1 MSRLVVVSN
10 RIPTPV
16 PSAQT
21 GGFDI
26 PAGGLAAAVF
36 TALRSRPGSLWVG
49 WNGKAETNQHLGRV
63 SRFTLRSTELLG
75 LPFTQAEIDDYY
87 HGFCNMVLWPLFH
100 SFQDRVRIADREE
113 RAYHR
118 LQVRLAQAVRPLL
131 NLEDR
136 VWVHDYHLIP
146 LGKELRRLGWRGRLG
161 FFLHVPFPA
170 HELWQVL
177 PEPRGF
183 LEALLE
189 YDVVGF
195 QINAYRDNYLYCCK
209 QELGGRWDGRC
220 LIFEGRRQRV
230 GVYPVGVNPEDFV
243 PPADKTAAGGRARRG
258 VLGKV
263 VRGRRL
269 ILGVDRLDYTKG
281 IPARLRAYEH
291 FLKDYPQWKKKVSFI
306 QIAAPSRTAAVHYQE
321 EKRQVEALVGR
332 VNGEMASHDWVP
344 IRYLYRTYSRA
355 DLARFYREADVGLV
369 TPLRDGMNLVA
380 MEYAAAQNPDSPG
393 VLILSRCAGAA
404 KHLPEALIVNPFVP
418 SSVADGIDRALSM
431 SLEERRDRHRALLM
445 RIRQHSVTSWGDR
458 FIRDLDV
465 ATNQVDSYPRAPVQ
479 GLQRTF

>member
-1 MSRLVVVSN
+1 VSRLVVVSN
-10 RIPTPV
+10 RIPIPV
-16 PSAQT
+16 PTDQA
-21 GGFDI
+21 GEFEI

-49 WNGKAETNQHLGRV
+49 WNGKVETRKHLGRV
-63 SRFTLRSTELLG
+63 SRFALRNTELLG
-75 LPFTQAEIDDYY
+75 LPFTQAEVDDFY

-113 RAYHR
+113 GAYLK
-118 LQVRLAQAVRPLL
+118 LQSRLAQVLRPLL
-131 NLEDR
+131 KADDR
-136 VWVHDYHLIP
+136 VWVHDYHLLL
-146 LGKELRRLGWRGRLG
+146 LGRELRRLGWQGRMG

-189 YDVVGF
+189 YDVMGF
-195 QINAYRDNYLYCCK
+195 QTEAYRDNYLTCCR
-209 QELGGRWDGRC
+209 QELEARWDGRH
-220 LIFEGRRQRV
+220 LAFEGRRQRV
-230 GVYPVGVNPEDFV
+230 GVYPVGVNPADFA
-243 PPADKTAAGGRARRG
+243 PATDELPARARRG

-281 IPARLRAYEH
+281 IPERIRAYEH
-291 FLKDYPQWKKKVSFI
+291 FLEEYPQWRKKVSFI
-306 QIAAPSRTAAVHYQE
+306 QIAAPSRTAALHYQD
-321 EKRQVEALVGR
+321 EKRKVEAMVGR

-344 IRYLYRTYSRA
+344 IRYLYRTYSRME
-355 DLARFYREADVGLV
+355 LARFYREADVGLV

-380 MEYAAAQNPDSPG
+380 MEYAAAQNPESPG

-418 SSVADGIDRALSM
+418 SSVADGIARALSM
-431 SLEERRDRHRALLM
+431 PLEERRDRHRSLLQ
-445 RIRQHSVTSWGDR
+445 RIRQHSVSSWGDR
-458 FIRDLDV
+458 FIRDLHGPSRLG
-465 ATNQVDSYPRAPVQ
+465 SYSFVPSQ
-479 GLQRTF
+479 GMQRT